1 MILNNRPDGIGQNNL
16 RSIEIIGIPTIPN
29 KIILSKDS

>member
-16 RSIEIIGIPTIPN
+16 KTIEIIGIPTVPN
-29 KIILSKDS
+29 EIILSKDS